1 MKSNPYHTQYTNYF
15 RWAKGLNVKSRTSK
29 LLEDN
34 RISVFM
40 ILLLFSS
47 VERICLDEE
56 GQSINEKMEKLD
68 YTKM

>member
-1 MKSNPYHTQYTNYF
+1 MKS
-15 RWAKGLNVKSRTSK
+15 KTSK

-56 GQSINEKMEKLD
+56 VQSINEKMEKLD